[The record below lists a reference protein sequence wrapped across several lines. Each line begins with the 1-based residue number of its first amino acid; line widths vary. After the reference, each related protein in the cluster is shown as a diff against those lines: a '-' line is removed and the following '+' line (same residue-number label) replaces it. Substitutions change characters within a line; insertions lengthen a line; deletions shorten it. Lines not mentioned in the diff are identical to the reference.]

1 VVGYGATSGQIFIN
15 GIVGERFAV
24 RNSGATLVVEGV
36 GDHACE
42 YMTGGRAVV
51 LGATGRNFAAG
62 MSGGISYVYDIDGQ
76 FASRVNPEMVDVLP
90 LDGEDTEWLQGTLQ
104 EHIAMTD
111 SPRAKQ
117 IVAQWDA
124 YAAKFVKV
132 LPRDYARVMAVL
144 AKASAEGL
152 SEDETSKRVMESVH
166 G

>member
-1 VVGYGATSGQIFIN
+1 
-15 GIVGERFAV
+15 
-24 RNSGATLVVEGV
+24 VVEGV

>member
-1 VVGYGATSGQIFIN
+1 VFIN

-62 MSGGISYVYDIDGQ
+62 MSGGIAYVYDMDDQ
-76 FASRVNPEMVDVLP
+76 FVSRVNPEMVDVLP
-90 LDGEDTEWLQGTLQ
+90 LDKDDTQWLHDTLK

-117 IVAQWDA
+117 MVAQWNA
-124 YAAKFVKV
+124 HSSKFVKV

-144 AKASAEGL
+144 AKASADGV
-152 SEDETSKRVMESVH
+152 SEEETSRRVMESVH

>member
-1 VVGYGATSGQIFIN
+1 
-15 GIVGERFAV
+15 
-24 RNSGATLVVEGV
+24 LVVEGV

-62 MSGGISYVYDIDGQ
+62 MSGGIAYVYDIDDQ
-76 FASRVNPEMVDVLP
+76 FVSRVNPEMVDVLP
-90 LDGEDTEWLQGTLQ
+90 LDQEDTQWLCEILQ

-117 IVAQWDA
+117 MIAQWSA
-124 YAAKFVKV
+124 YSVKFVKV

-144 AKASAEGL
+144 AKASAEGV
-152 SEDETSKRVMESVH
+152 SEEETSRRVMESVH

>member
-1 VVGYGATSGQIFIN
+1 
-15 GIVGERFAV
+15 
-24 RNSGATLVVEGV
+24 
-36 GDHACE
+36 
-42 YMTGGRAVV
+42 
-51 LGATGRNFAAG
+51 
-62 MSGGISYVYDIDGQ
+62 
-76 FASRVNPEMVDVLP
+76 MVDVLP
-90 LDGEDTEWLQGTLQ
+90 LDAEDTQWLQDALH

-144 AKASAEGL
+144 AKASADGL
-152 SEDETSKRVMESVH
+152 SEEETSQRVMESVH

>member
-1 VVGYGATSGQIFIN
+1 VFIN

-62 MSGGISYVYDIDGQ
+62 MSGGIAYVYDMDDQ
-76 FASRVNPEMVDVLP
+76 FVSRVNPEMVDVLP
-90 LDGEDTEWLQGTLQ
+90 LDKEDAQWLHDILQ

-117 IVAQWDA
+117 MAAQWSTHSV
-124 YAAKFVKV
+124 KFVKV

-144 AKASAEGL
+144 AKASADGV
-152 SEDETSKRVMESVH
+152 SEEETSRRVMESVH